1 MFVCLFRLLALSSG
15 IKVNPHQPGASPGKV
30 GFAQGRLSC
39 SRVSKTLIS
48 FDNLENLWKSS
59 KTLEHLWKPFKTLEN
74 LENLWKSLKTFED
87 LENDFSPP
95 CLPVHFQ
102 ILSTLE
108 VFDIIGQV
116 YFVLL
121 QINSYVEHNKKG
133 IFAAPTVKKEKN
145 QDQTPAGKKPLDK
158 ISLRGTLMLLFF
170 LQ

>member
-1 MFVCLFRLLALSSG
+1 M
-15 IKVNPHQPGASPGKV
+15 

-39 SRVSKTLIS
+39 SRVSKLLIS
-48 FDNLENLWKSS
+48 FD
-59 KTLEHLWKPFKTLEN
+59 N

-108 VFDIIGQV
+108 VFDIIGQL